1 MIKKIIRGTG
11 LLALCLLTAVMPV
24 RAADDPVSLI
34 KDGKGVKVVLSKE
47 AIDDEVHSLHL
58 SLEVDVTKGNLAKD
72 EITFDWAVSD
82 DAYKTQF
89 CEKKDGSFILDIY
102 TSAKEDIFTAG
113 DDGLTLGV
121 VKLSPAKGSV
131 TAKVAVA
138 GSLETVNGVQ
148 ELNQSEGSKTAS
160 VEVTA
165 GKSSGGKK
173 PGGSSHGSGSSSGSS
188 SNGGSNSNTN
198 SNPSVKNNSTVTNN
212 PAANLGINNNNSIV
226 QPAPDNGTVLDSVES
241 QNKKGQTF
249 NDSTAPKENSIESQT
264 AAQTEITGLEIPE
277 LDETQTRQES
287 LPESEDVLMADADN
301 GNASGENHYMQGGAV
316 METSG
321 MATSAKVFW
330 GIAVIAVVAVGVGV
344 TVRLMNK
351 KKDEQ

>member
-11 LLALCLLTAVMPV
+11 LLALCLMTAVMPV
-24 RAADDPVSLI
+24 RAADEPVSLI
-34 KDGKGVKVVLSKE
+34 KDGNGVKVVLSKE

-58 SLEVDVTKGNLAKD
+58 SLEVDVTKGNLTQD
-72 EITFDWAVSD
+72 EVSFDWAVSD

-89 CEKKDGSFILDIY
+89 CDKKDGSFILDIY

-121 VKLSPAKGSV
+121 VKLSPTKGSV

-198 SNPSVKNNSTVTNN
+198 NNPPVKNNSTVTNN

-226 QPAPDNGTVLDSVES
+226 QPAPDNGTAPDSVES
-241 QNKKGQTF
+241 QNKKGQQ
-249 NDSTAPKENSIESQT
+249 ENPIESQT
-264 AAQTEITGLEIPE
+264 AAQTEIMGLEIPE

-316 METSG
+316 IETSG
-321 MATSAKVFW
+321 MATGAKVFW
-330 GIAVIAVVAVGVGV
+330 GIAVIAVVAVGAGV
-344 TVRLMNK
+344 ALRLMNK
-351 KKDEQ
+351 KKDD

>member
-11 LLALCLLTAVMPV
+11 LLALCLMTAVMPV

-34 KDGKGVKVVLSKE
+34 KDGNGVKVVLSKE

-58 SLEVDVTKGNLAKD
+58 SLEVDVTKGNLTQD
-72 EITFDWAVSD
+72 EVSFNWAVSD

-198 SNPSVKNNSTVTNN
+198 NNPPVKNNSTVTNN

-226 QPAPDNGTVLDSVES
+226 QSAPDNGTAPDSAGS
-241 QNKKGQTF
+241 QNKKGQQ
-249 NDSTAPKENSIESQT
+249 ENPIESQT
-264 AAQTEITGLEIPE
+264 AAQTEIMGLEIPE

-316 METSG
+316 IETSG
-321 MATSAKVFW
+321 MATGAKVFW

-344 TVRLMNK
+344 AVRLMNK
-351 KKDEQ
+351 KKDD